1 MLTDKIIKLAN
12 NTKNYGLQN
21 NFTHKISLK
30 NKKCGD
36 KIIIELEIKDKKIK
50 KMFYE
55 TNACIFCQA
64 SASLIS
70 RSIKNIHIKNI
81 NKIILSKKFKFF
93 NAKKY
98 LSRKDCILLPY
109 QAIKRAL

>member
-1 MLTDKIIKLAN
+1 MRQKIIDRKILDLAS
-12 NTKNYGLQN
+12 NTSNYGLKN
-21 NFTHKISLK
+21 KSKYRASYK

-64 SASLIS
+64 SAI
-70 RSIKNIHIKNI
+70 
-81 NKIILSKKFKFF
+81 
-93 NAKKY
+93 
-98 LSRKDCILLPY
+98 
-109 QAIKRAL
+109 

>member
-1 MLTDKIIKLAN
+1 MRQKIIDRKILDLAS
-12 NTKNYGLQN
+12 NTSNYGLKN
-21 NFTHKISLK
+21 KSKYRASYK

-70 RSIKNIHIKNI
+70 RSIKNIQALAKYRGGRIG
-81 NKIILSKKFKFF
+81 
-93 NAKKY
+93 KKY
-98 LSRKDCILLPY
+98 AEAFMLVFSIE
-109 QAIKRAL
+109 